1 MKISNRLKTVADLV
15 PKKVTALDVGCDH
28 ALLDIYLVKEKKVA
42 KIYASDVNEKPL
54 ENAKE
59 NIKREKLDKKIE
71 LLLGN
76 GLDVYKDDIDTV
88 IISGMG
94 GLTIKGIF
102 RNNMNITKKL
112 KYIIISPNNYQRDI
126 KEFLTKNGFIIS
138 AEKLVEDK
146 KIMYQVIR
154 FERGKA
160 KYSNSDYFFGPVLR
174 QNKDDLFKKYYL
186 KEKLSRE
193 ILLNIL
199 PKNYRLKKIK
209 LKKEI
214 KLIDN
219 EIK

>member
-154 FERGKA
+154 FEKGKA
-160 KYSNSDYFFGPVLR
+160 KYSKSDYFFGPVLR

>member
-1 MKISNRLKTVADLV
+1 MKISNRLKQVADLV
-15 PKKVTALDVGCDH
+15 PAKVTALDVGCDH
-28 ALLDIYLVKEKKVA
+28 ALLDIYLVKEKKVS

-59 NIKREKLDKKIE
+59 NIKKEKLDKKIE

-76 GLDVYKDDIDTV
+76 GLDVYKDGIDTV

-102 RNNMNITKKL
+102 KNNMQVTKKL

-138 AEKLVEDK
+138 DEKLVEDK

-160 KYSNSDYFFGPVLR
+160 KYSKSDYFFGPVLR
-174 QNKDDLFKKYYL
+174 HNKDDLFKKYYL
-186 KEKLSRE
+186 KEKVSRE

-199 PKNYRLKKIK
+199 PKNYRLKKIQ

-214 KLIDN
+214 KLIEN

>member
-1 MKISNRLKTVADLV
+1 MKISNRLKQVADLV
-15 PKKVTALDVGCDH
+15 PAKVTALDVGCDH
-28 ALLDIYLVKEKKVA
+28 ALLDIYLVKEKKVS

-59 NIKREKLDKKIE
+59 NIKKEKLDKKIE

-76 GLDVYKDDIDTV
+76 GLDVYKDGIDTV

-102 RNNMNITKKL
+102 KNNMQVTKKL

-138 AEKLVEDK
+138 DEKLVEDK

-160 KYSNSDYFFGPVLR
+160 KYSKSDYFFGPVLR

-186 KEKLSRE
+186 KEKVSRE

-199 PKNYRLKKIK
+199 PKNYRLKKIQ

-214 KLIDN
+214 KLIEN

>member
-15 PKKVTALDVGCDH
+15 PKKVIALDVGCDH

-160 KYSNSDYFFGPVLR
+160 KYSKSDYFFGPVLR